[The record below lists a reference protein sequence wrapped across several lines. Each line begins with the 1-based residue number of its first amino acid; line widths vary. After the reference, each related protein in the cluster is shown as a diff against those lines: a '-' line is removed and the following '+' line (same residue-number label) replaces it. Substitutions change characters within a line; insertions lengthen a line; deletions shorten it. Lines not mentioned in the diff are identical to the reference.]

1 MQGFMSVNRMFND
14 LQPTVGAAPRVCPPF
29 WKEGSKT
36 VCLPQINGPF
46 KRADT
51 GVCPYAWNI
60 ALEKEETTKKKMQPT
75 DNQQVAKSLFS
86 APMARVFVLKKK
98 KAQKVFMRFV
108 KNNPILTVL

>member
-1 MQGFMSVNRMFND
+1 MKKVKN
-14 LQPTVGAAPRVCPPF
+14 V
-29 WKEGSKT
+29 
-36 VCLPQINGPF
+36 
-46 KRADT
+46 
-51 GVCPYAWNI
+51 
-60 ALEKEETTKKKMQPT
+60 KKMQPV